1 MKGVVML
8 RVSLAVLAGTIYV
21 IAMAATP
28 RAQRGSGGGGGM
40 PPGQFG
46 GFQLTRLEILTN
58 DFQLNKDQKKAVKA
72 LLDDAH
78 KGAAATREALISAH
92 AAIGAAIAA
101 NKGQAEIDAAVK
113 QYGQQAAAMATLEM
127 KTLGQLVQRLDV
139 PQRGNQAAVRSA
151 FILMRGIFL
160 DPKKWDKV
168 LDFQGY

>member
-1 MKGVVML
+1 MKGVVM
-8 RVSLAVLAGTIYV
+8 RVSLTLLAGTTIV

-28 RAQRGSGGGGGM
+28 RAQRGGGGGGGM

-46 GFQLTRLEILTN
+46 GFQLNRLEILTA
-58 DFQLNKDQKKAVKA
+58 DFQLTKDQKKAVKA

-78 KGAAATREALISAH
+78 KGAAATREALITAH
-92 AAIGAAIAA
+92 AAIGAAIAG

-127 KTLGQLVQRLDV
+127 KTLGQLMLQLDV

-151 FILMRGIFL
+151 FVLMRGIFL
-160 DPKKWDKV
+160 VAKKWDAV
-168 LDFQGY
+168 PDSRSY